1 MDLGAGL
8 SIAIPTYN
16 RRESVVSLVE
26 AIKCQLLPEDE
37 LIVVDDGSSD
47 GTAAAL
53 EAVPQVKLVRHAKN
67 QGMVRTW
74 NNCLESAT
82 REWICL
88 IHDDDALGTHA
99 LESIR
104 RACAIINEPGL
115 IEHAPNGS
123 EDTPFR
129 CRVQDPG
136 TWAVLHSA
144 LIPSGATVHRSVID
158 AVGMFDERF
167 TYSAD
172 IEYFARICARYTS
185 VVIESPDVIK
195 YNFHQDNYQ
204 YRTWRQPDFFAQLE
218 EILKLVV
225 GYARLPDQEAQQY
238 FRTEMANYLRYILH
252 SSARN
257 RDRIALRKAGSML
270 LQIPGIDYRWRIKAR
285 VASMLGWCPRL
296 G

>member
-1 MDLGAGL
+1 MGGSAGL
-8 SIAIPTYN
+8 SIAIPTYD
-16 RRESVVSLVE
+16 RRESVLSLVE

-53 EAVPQVKLVRHAKN
+53 EAIPQVKLVRHITN

-74 NNCLESAT
+74 NKCLESAS

-88 IHDDDALGTHA
+88 IHDDDALGMRG
-99 LESIR
+99 LEAIR
-104 RACAIINEPGL
+104 RACSMINGPGL

-123 EDTPFR
+123 EETPFR

-136 TWAVLHSA
+136 AWAVLHSA

-167 TYSAD
+167 TYSTD
-172 IEYFARICARYTS
+172 IEYFARICTRYTS

-195 YNFHQDNYQ
+195 YNFHQNNYQ
-204 YRTWRQPDFFAQLE
+204 YRTWRQPDFFSQLE

-225 GYARLPDQEAQQY
+225 GYAGLPDQEAQQY
-238 FRTEMANYLRYILH
+238 FRTEMTNYLRHILH
-252 SSARN
+252 CSARN
-257 RDRIALRKAGSML
+257 RDRIALRKAGSVL
-270 LQIPGIDYRWRIKAR
+270 LQIPGIGYRWRIKAR
-285 VASMLGWCPRL
+285 VASVLGWCPRL

>member
-82 REWICL
+82 REWICV
-88 IHDDDALGTHA
+88 IHDDDALGMRG
-99 LESIR
+99 LEAIR
-104 RACAIINEPGL
+104 RACSIINEPGL

-136 TWAVLHSA
+136 AWAVLHSA

-167 TYSAD
+167 TYSGD

-238 FRTEMANYLRYILH
+238 FRTEMSNYLRYILH
-252 SSARN
+252 CSARN

-270 LQIPGIDYRWRIKAR
+270 LQIPGIGYRWRIKAR

>member
-1 MDLGAGL
+1 MGGSAGL
-8 SIAIPTYN
+8 SIAIPTYD
-16 RRESVVSLVE
+16 RRASVVCLVE

-53 EAVPQVKLVRHAKN
+53 EAVPQVKLVRHTKN

-74 NNCLESAT
+74 NNCLEAAT

-88 IHDDDALGTHA
+88 IHDDDSLGAHA
-99 LESIR
+99 LEAIR
-104 RACAIINEPGL
+104 RACSIINEPGL

-129 CRVQDPG
+129 CRVLEPG
-136 TWAVLHSA
+136 ARAVLHSA

-158 AVGMFDERF
+158 TVGMFDERF
-167 TYSAD
+167 TYSTD
-172 IEYFARICARYTS
+172 IEYFARICTRYKS

-195 YNFHQDNYQ
+195 YNFHQSNYQ

-218 EILKLVV
+218 EILKLKV

-238 FRTEMANYLRYILH
+238 FRDTMTNYVLYVLRT
-252 SSARN
+252 SARN
-257 RDRIALRKAGSML
+257 RDRIALRKAGSVL

-285 VASMLGWCPRL
+285 VASVLGWCPRL

>member
-1 MDLGAGL
+1 MDGGAGL
-8 SIAIPTYN
+8 SIAIPTYD

-53 EAVPQVKLVRHAKN
+53 ETTPQVKLVRHTKN

-88 IHDDDALGTHA
+88 IHDDDAPGTHA
-99 LESIR
+99 LEAIR
-104 RACAIINEPGL
+104 RACSIINEPGL

-129 CRVQDPG
+129 CRVLEPG
-136 TWAVLHSA
+136 ARAVLHSA

-158 AVGMFDERF
+158 TVGMFDERF
-167 TYSAD
+167 TYSTD
-172 IEYFARICARYTS
+172 IEYFARICTRYKS

-195 YNFHQDNYQ
+195 YNFHQSNYQ

-218 EILKLVV
+218 EILKLKV

-238 FRTEMANYLRYILH
+238 FRDTMTNYVLYVLRT
-252 SSARN
+252 SARN
-257 RDRIALRKAGSML
+257 RDRIALRKAGSVL

-285 VASMLGWCPRL
+285 VASVLGWCPRL